1 MSIAA
6 MTVTE
11 TRPVTHNPKASEPC
25 QKKDDSQNDYVDK
38 LRLLHRRLEDIMEEE
53 VRVRSEIRRIEGL
66 ILKDRNK
73 F

>member
-1 MSIAA
+1 M
-6 MTVTE
+6 TE
-11 TRPVTHNPKASEPC
+11 TRPVTHNPKASEPGE
-25 QKKDDSQNDYVDK
+25 KKDDSQNDYVDK